1 MIIHRITIVRWTPFW
16 IASHP
21 KLIFPT
27 DDGGV
32 QEGLIF
38 PRQPLKTRRL
48 LPRNFRTKN
57 ELEETGGGSSKK
69 NSYLQTKYHTFA
81 RDANV
86 FIIEFTPLPNKD
98 GQDFV
103 TQATRCCQTHSSSSS
118 SPPPPPLHVGGEGG
132 MAGLAEGQS
141 ITFWSAVASAQRLDV
156 HGRSE
161 KYTRKKSKQTHGI

>member
-57 ELEETGGGSSKK
+57 ELEETGGGVEQEKF
-69 NSYLQTKYHTFA
+69 L
-81 RDANV
+81 
-86 FIIEFTPLPNKD
+86 PLD
-98 GQDFV
+98 QVSHF
-103 TQATRCCQTHSSSSS
+103 C
-118 SPPPPPLHVGGEGG
+118 
-132 MAGLAEGQS
+132 
-141 ITFWSAVASAQRLDV
+141 
-156 HGRSE
+156 
-161 KYTRKKSKQTHGI
+161 